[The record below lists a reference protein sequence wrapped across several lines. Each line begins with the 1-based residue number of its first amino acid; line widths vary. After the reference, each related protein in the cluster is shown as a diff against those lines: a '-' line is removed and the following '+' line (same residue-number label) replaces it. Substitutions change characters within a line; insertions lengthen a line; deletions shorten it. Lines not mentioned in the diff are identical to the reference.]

1 MSMQQSPM
9 GPGRIALMTGGL
21 VVLTLGVFAG
31 ADLLTRN
38 AGSADRP
45 AVASSTVPE
54 LAAPSAPV
62 VTPSRNPRR
71 QPDVDRG
78 TPLDR
83 GVFVLVA
90 KDWRLTSPDPYLGI
104 EVTSD
109 GRGKAAF
116 YLSTHPVE
124 SASVLPM
131 DASAFAEG
139 EGLHGVRVGAVQR
152 LPVPNPNL
160 SEAARVGFTGRRT
173 IDGITY
179 SVVGD
184 CSRLRG
190 APSVNDVSVSIC
202 FMAYVPE
209 DAAVRTEVRRM
220 TASVAQS
227 I

>member
-9 GPGRIALMTGGL
+9 GPGRIALMAGRRSRDATRPGRLRSSGEGL
-21 VVLTLGVFAG
+21 AT
-31 ADLLTRN
+31 DC
-38 AGSADRP
+38 
-45 AVASSTVPE
+45 
-54 LAAPSAPV
+54 
-62 VTPSRNPRR
+62 
-71 QPDVDRG
+71 
-78 TPLDR
+78 
-83 GVFVLVA
+83 
-90 KDWRLTSPDPYLGI
+90 PDPYIGI

-152 LPVPNPNL
+152 LPVPNTNL

>member
-1 MSMQQSPM
+1 
-9 GPGRIALMTGGL
+9 MTGGL
-21 VVLTLGVFAG
+21 IVLTLGVFAG
-31 ADLLTRN
+31 ADLLVSD
-38 AGSADRP
+38 AGSADQP

-54 LAAPSAPV
+54 LAPPSAPV

-90 KDWRLTSPDPYLGI
+90 KGWRETSHYLGI

-109 GRGKAAF
+109 GRGRAAF
-116 YLSTHPVE
+116 YLSTNPVE
-124 SASVLPM
+124 SASVLPV

-139 EGLHGVRVGAVQR
+139 EGLHGVRVGAVRR

-173 IDGITY
+173 VDGVTY

-184 CSRLRG
+184 CTRLRG

>member
-1 MSMQQSPM
+1 MSMQQSPV
-9 GPGRIALMTGGL
+9 GRGRAALMTGGL

-31 ADLLTRN
+31 ADLLVRD

-54 LAAPSAPV
+54 LVAPNAPV

-90 KDWRLTSPDPYLGI
+90 KGWREISPDYLGI

-116 YLSTHPVE
+116 YLSTRPVE
-124 SASVLPM
+124 SAAVLPV

-139 EGLHGVRVGAVQR
+139 EGLHGVRVGAVRR

-160 SEAARVGFTGRRT
+160 SEAGRVGFTGRRT
-173 IDGITY
+173 VDGVTY

-184 CSRLRG
+184 CTRLRG

-209 DAAVRTEVRRM
+209 DAAVRAEVRRM

>member
-1 MSMQQSPM
+1 MQQSPM
-9 GPGRIALMTGGL
+9 GPGRVALMTGGL

-31 ADLLTRN
+31 ADLLVSD
-38 AGSADRP
+38 AGSADQP

-54 LAAPSAPV
+54 LAPPS

-90 KDWRLTSPDPYLGI
+90 KGWRQTSPDPYLGI

-109 GRGKAAF
+109 GRGRAAF
-116 YLSTHPVE
+116 YLSRNPVE

-139 EGLHGVRVGAVQR
+139 EGLHGVRVGAVRR

-173 IDGITY
+173 VDGVTY

-184 CSRLRG
+184 CTRLRG